1 MGRRQKF
8 FARCKRWASR
18 LFGSVN
24 GANGM
29 SDMAGKAARAA
40 VERSGSCRDTA
51 YFDGP
56 TKCRWQSHSAHD
68 AEPYYSESIN
78 TAHDLLTVRDR
89 AVGIPGS
96 VPQSLITDHFPVPPP
111 RSLNSQ
117 HSTP

>member
-1 MGRRQKF
+1 
-8 FARCKRWASR
+8 
-18 LFGSVN
+18 
-24 GANGM
+24 M

-40 VERSGSCRDTA
+40 VERSGSCRDTT

-96 VPQSLITDHFPVPPP
+96 VPQSLITDHAAFAL
-111 RSLNSQ
+111 RSRRAFTYAMRSE
-117 HSTP
+117 SRCRRVIA

>member
-1 MGRRQKF
+1 
-8 FARCKRWASR
+8 
-18 LFGSVN
+18 
-24 GANGM
+24 M
-29 SDMAGKAARAA
+29 SDMARKAARAA
-40 VERSGSCRDTA
+40 VERSGSCRDTT

-96 VPQSLITDHFPVPPP
+96 VPQSLITDHT
-111 RSLNSQ
+111 SLITIPLACRPLLPSFRRTLSYAFTEHGALQVANCS
-117 HSTP
+117 HLCAS